1 MGKVPVDLRRN
12 VATNIRNCRH
22 HKYPQWGGSKM
33 CAEAFGVSPQQWS
46 QWERGAHMPD
56 EFRMIEI
63 ASFFDVSTEFL
74 RRDNSC
80 LEPVLSDGALRAS
93 ARDHLVNEDETPLRV
108 EVERIPHP
116 SFLMGQ
122 TWRGVTITIERKY

>member
-22 HKYPQWGGSKM
+22 RKYPQWGGSKQ
-33 CAEAFGVSPQQWS
+33 CAEDFGVSPQQWS

-63 ASFFDVSTEFL
+63 ASFFDVTIEFL
-74 RRDNSC
+74 RRDNSMMA
-80 LEPVLSDGALRAS
+80 PTLSDGAVRMS
-93 ARDHLVNEDETPLRV
+93 SREHLVADDEPLRV